1 MKAKIVLLLALT
13 ICVIPG
19 QARSAEGRAT
29 EAVRKM
35 LDAVMAVQT
44 DPALQGQESRPKRR
58 TEIKK
63 IILGS
68 FNFDDMAQHA
78 LGDYWNEL
86 NAAKRGEFRSIFQD
100 LFLESYSRLVLDF
113 LRKEKIAYLEEENG
127 QDQAT
132 VKTRIQRVNE
142 EIPVDYFLVPAR
154 GALLV
159 RDVSIDGVS
168 IIQNYQKSFSRVIKQ
183 ESYEGLLKK
192 MRLQQHVMDKG

>member
-1 MKAKIVLLLALT
+1 MNHTRVW
-13 ICVIPG
+13 C
-19 QARSAEGRAT
+19 
-29 EAVRKM
+29 
-35 LDAVMAVQT
+35 
-44 DPALQGQESRPKRR
+44 
-58 TEIKK
+58 
-63 IILGS
+63 
-68 FNFDDMAQHA
+68 
-78 LGDYWNEL
+78 Y
-86 NAAKRGEFRSIFQD
+86 
-100 LFLESYSRLVLDF
+100 DF